1 MLETDCCK
9 NAALMRIVVVMRIV
23 KSLSLVLLIA
33 LLAACSGDD
42 NQTTEAARINNAFKL
57 FEKAQ
62 YSMYSGNYRSAV
74 EYLERLD
81 SLYPFGAY
89 SHQAQLNLIYSY
101 YKLSD
106 YGSGIAAAERFIRQN
121 PRHKDLDYAYYM
133 KGLIN
138 FSTETGFGKELFS
151 APISER
157 DAGAAR
163 QSFDD
168 FAELI
173 RLFPNSQYAKD
184 AQQRMIFLRNRLAE
198 YELHVANY
206 YMQRQA
212 YLAAA
217 NRAKYVVD
225 HYPKTTSVP
234 NALEMMVIAY
244 NLLDLP
250 ELSENSRRVLL
261 LNYPEHKI

>member
-1 MLETDCCK
+1 
-9 NAALMRIVVVMRIV
+9 MRIV
-23 KSLSLVLLIA
+23 KSTCVVLLLTI
-33 LLAACSGDD
+33 LAACSSSEKDITG
-42 NQTTEAARINNAFKL
+42 AAKINNAFRL

-62 YSMYSGNYRSAV
+62 FSMYSGNYRSAV
-74 EYLERLD
+74 EYLQRLD

-101 YKLSD
+101 YQLND
-106 YGSGIAAAERFIRQN
+106 YASGIASSERFIRQN

-173 RLFPNSQYAKD
+173 RLFPNSKYASD
-184 AQQRMIFLRNRLAE
+184 AQQRMVFLRNRLAD
-198 YELHVANY
+198 YELHVASY
-206 YMQRQA
+206 YMKRAA

-225 HYPKTTSVP
+225 HYPKTPAVP
-234 NALEMMVIAY
+234 KALELMITSY
-244 NLLDLP
+244 KLLELP
-250 ELSENSRRVLL
+250 ELAENSRRVLL
-261 LNYPEHKI
+261 LNYPDYKI

>member
-1 MLETDCCK
+1 
-9 NAALMRIVVVMRIV
+9 MRIV
-23 KSLSLVLLIA
+23 KSICLVLLLTI
-33 LLAACSGDD
+33 LAACSSNSDD
-42 NQTTEAARINNAFKL
+42 ITGAGKINNAFKL

-74 EYLERLD
+74 QYLERLD

-101 YKLSD
+101 YQLSD
-106 YGSGIAAAERFIRQN
+106 YGTGIASAERFIRQN

-138 FSTETGFGKELFS
+138 FSTETGFGKDLFS

-168 FAELI
+168 FAELL
-173 RLFPNSQYAKD
+173 RLFPNSKYAKD
-184 AQQRMIFLRNRLAE
+184 ARHRMVFLRNRLAD

-206 YMQRQA
+206 YLQRTA

-225 HYPKTTSVP
+225 HYPKTPAVP
-234 NALEMMVIAY
+234 HALEMMMITY

-250 ELSENSRRVLL
+250 ELAENSRRVLL
-261 LNYPEHKI
+261 LNYPDHKI

>member
-1 MLETDCCK
+1 
-9 NAALMRIVVVMRIV
+9 MRIV
-23 KSLSLVLLIA
+23 KSTCLVILLT
-33 LLAACSGDD
+33 LLAACTSDVKDITG
-42 NQTTEAARINNAFKL
+42 AAKINNAFKL

-81 SLYPFGAY
+81 GLYPFGAY

-101 YKLSD
+101 YQLND
-106 YGSGIAAAERFIRQN
+106 FGSGIAASERFIRQN

-138 FSTETGFGKELFS
+138 FSSETGFGKEIFS
-151 APISER
+151 APLSER

-173 RLFPNSQYAKD
+173 RLFPNSKYAKD
-184 AQQRMIFLRNRLAE
+184 AQQRMIYLRNRLAD

-206 YMQRQA
+206 YMQRAA

-225 HYPKTTSVP
+225 HYPRTPAVP
-234 NALEMMVIAY
+234 KALEMMVISY
-244 NLLDLP
+244 DLLDLP

-261 LNYPEHKI
+261 LNFPDYKI

>member
-1 MLETDCCK
+1 MKTIK
-9 NAALMRIVVVMRIV
+9 NIWLVI
-23 KSLSLVLLIA
+23 LLVLV
-33 LLAACSGDD
+33 AACSSSDEDITG
-42 NQTTEAARINNAFKL
+42 AAKISNAFKL

-81 SLYPFGAY
+81 GLYPFGAY
-89 SHQAQLNLIYSY
+89 SHQAQLNLVFSY

-106 YGSGIAAAERFIRQN
+106 FATGIASAERFIRQN

-138 FSTETGFGKELFS
+138 FSSETGFGKEIFS

-157 DAGAAR
+157 DASNAR
-163 QSFDD
+163 KSFDD
-168 FAELI
+168 FAELL
-173 RLFPNSQYAKD
+173 RLYPNSKYAKD
-184 AQQRMIFLRNRLAE
+184 AKLRMIYLRNRLAD
-198 YELHVANY
+198 YELHVAKY
-206 YMQRQA
+206 YMQRDA

-225 HYPKTTSVP
+225 HYPKTQAVP
-234 NALEMMVIAY
+234 RALEMMMISY

-250 ELSENSRRVLL
+250 ELAENSRKVLL
-261 LNYPEHKI
+261 LNYPEYKI

>member
-1 MLETDCCK
+1 MKT
-9 NAALMRIVVVMRIV
+9 I
-23 KSLSLVLLIA
+23 KSIWVGILLTLI
-33 LLAACSGDD
+33 AACSSSDD
-42 NQTTEAARINNAFKL
+42 DVTGASKMSNAFKL

-89 SHQAQLNLIYSY
+89 SHQAQLNLVYSY

-106 YGSGIAAAERFIRQN
+106 FATGISSAERFIRQN

-138 FSTETGFGKELFS
+138 FSSETGFGKEIFS
-151 APISER
+151 APLSER
-157 DAGAAR
+157 DASSAR
-163 QSFDD
+163 KSFDD
-168 FAELI
+168 FAELL
-173 RLFPNSQYAKD
+173 RLYPNSKYAKD
-184 AQQRMIFLRNRLAE
+184 ARQRMIYLRNRLAD
-198 YELHVANY
+198 YELHVAKY
-206 YMQRQA
+206 YMQRNA

-225 HYPKTTSVP
+225 HYPKTQAVP
-234 NALEMMVIAY
+234 RALEMMMISY

-250 ELSENSRRVLL
+250 QLAENSRRVLL
-261 LNYPEHKI
+261 LNYPEYKI

>member
-1 MLETDCCK
+1 MK
-9 NAALMRIVVVMRIV
+9 IV
-23 KSLSLVLLIA
+23 KSTCLVLMLTV
-33 LLAACSGDD
+33 LAACSS
-42 NQTTEAARINNAFKL
+42 TSEESVEAGRINNAFKL

-62 YSMYSGNYRSAV
+62 YSMFSGNYRSAV
-74 EYLERLD
+74 QYLERLD

-101 YKLSD
+101 YQLND
-106 YGSGIAAAERFIRQN
+106 FGSGIASAERFVRQN

-138 FSTETGFGKELFS
+138 FSTETGFGKDLFA
-151 APISER
+151 APISQR

-173 RLFPNSQYAKD
+173 RLFPNSKYAKD
-184 AQQRMIFLRNRLAE
+184 AQQRMIYLRNRLAE
-198 YELHVANY
+198 YELHVANFY
-206 YMQRQA
+206 LRKEA
-212 YLAAA
+212 FLAAA

-225 HYPKTTSVP
+225 HYPRTPSVP
-234 NALEMMVIAY
+234 HALEMMVITY

-261 LNYPEHKI
+261 LNFPDHQG

>member
-1 MLETDCCK
+1 MRTFKSISAILIITILASCSTD
-9 NAALMRIVVVMRIV
+9 
-23 KSLSLVLLIA
+23 
-33 LLAACSGDD
+33 DD
-42 NQTTEAARINNAFKL
+42 ITGASNMSNAFKL

-62 YSMYSGNYRSAV
+62 FSMYSGNFRSAV

-89 SHQAQLNLIYSY
+89 SHQAQLNLVFSY
-101 YKLSD
+101 YRLGDLPTGTAS
-106 YGSGIAAAERFIRQN
+106 AERFIRQN

-133 KGLIN
+133 KGLLN
-138 FSTETGFGKELFS
+138 FASETGFGKEVFS
-151 APISER
+151 APLEER
-157 DAGAAR
+157 DASAAR

-168 FAELI
+168 FSELL
-173 RLFPNSQYAKD
+173 RLFPNSKYAKD
-184 AQQRMIFLRNRLAE
+184 ARQRMIFLRNRLAE

-206 YMQRQA
+206 YMQRDA

-225 HYPKTTSVP
+225 HYPKTLAVP
-234 NALEMMVIAY
+234 RALELMMITY

-250 ELSENSRRVLL
+250 SLAENSRRVLL
-261 LNYPEHKI
+261 LNYPDYKI

>member
-1 MLETDCCK
+1 MSFKRLRDS
-9 NAALMRIVVVMRIV
+9 MRIL
-23 KSLSLVLLIA
+23 KNTCLVLLISI
-33 LLAACSGDD
+33 LAACSSSDKDLTG
-42 NQTTEAARINNAFKL
+42 AAKINNAFKL

-62 YSMYSGNYRSAV
+62 LSMYSGNYRSAV

-81 SLYPFGAY
+81 GLYPFGAY

-101 YKLSD
+101 YQLND
-106 YGSGIAAAERFIRQN
+106 YGTGIASAERFIRQN

-138 FSTETGFGKELFS
+138 FSTETGFGKEVFA

-157 DAGAAR
+157 DAGATR

-173 RLFPNSQYAKD
+173 RLFPNSKYAKD
-184 AQQRMIFLRNRLAE
+184 AQQRMIYLRNRLAD

-206 YMQRQA
+206 YLKRSA

-225 HYPKTTSVP
+225 HYPKTTAIP
-234 NALEMMVIAY
+234 KALEMMVISY
-244 NLLDLP
+244 KLLDLP
-250 ELSENSRRVLL
+250 ELAENSRRVLL
-261 LNYPEHKI
+261 LNYPDYKI

>member
-1 MLETDCCK
+1 
-9 NAALMRIVVVMRIV
+9 MRTV
-23 KSLSLVLLIA
+23 KSISLVILVT
-33 LLAACSGDD
+33 LLAACSSKDD
-42 NQTTEAARINNAFKL
+42 DPTGAAKINNAFKL

-62 YSMYSGNYRSAV
+62 FSMYSGNYRSAV
-74 EYLERLD
+74 SYLERLD

-106 YGSGIAAAERFIRQN
+106 FGTGIASAERFIRQN

-173 RLFPNSQYAKD
+173 RLFPNSKYAKD
-184 AQQRMIFLRNRLAE
+184 SQLRMIFLRNRLAD
-198 YELHVANY
+198 YELHVATY
-206 YMQRQA
+206 YMQRTA

-225 HYPKTTSVP
+225 HYPRTPAVP
-234 NALEMMVIAY
+234 KALAMMVTSY

-250 ELSENSRRVLL
+250 ELAENSRKVLL
-261 LNYPEHKI
+261 LNYPDFEI

>member
-1 MLETDCCK
+1 
-9 NAALMRIVVVMRIV
+9 MRIV
-23 KSLSLVLLIA
+23 KATSFIILIT
-33 LLAACSGDD
+33 LLAACSSSDKDVTG
-42 NQTTEAARINNAFKL
+42 AGKMNNAFKL

-62 YSMYSGNYRSAV
+62 LSMHSGNYRSAV

-81 SLYPFGAY
+81 GLYPFGAY
-89 SHQAQLNLIYSY
+89 SHQAQLNLIFSY

-106 YGSGIAAAERFIRQN
+106 YASGVSAAERFIRQN

-151 APISER
+151 APLSER
-157 DAGAAR
+157 DAGTAR

-173 RLFPNSQYAKD
+173 RLFSNSKYAKD
-184 AQQRMIFLRNRLAE
+184 AQKRMIYLRNRLAD

-206 YMQRQA
+206 YMQREA

-225 HYPKTTSVP
+225 HYPKTPAVP
-234 NALEMMVIAY
+234 KALEMMVITY
-244 NLLDLP
+244 NLLELP
-250 ELSENSRRVLL
+250 ELAENSRRVLL
-261 LNYPEHKI
+261 LNYPDYKI

>member
-1 MLETDCCK
+1 
-9 NAALMRIVVVMRIV
+9 MRTL
-23 KSLSLVLLIA
+23 KSICAVLLFTI
-33 LLAACSGDD
+33 LASCSSTEDD
-42 NQTTEAARINNAFKL
+42 ITGASRISNAFKL

-62 YSMYSGNYRSAV
+62 FSMYSGNYRSAV

-101 YKLSD
+101 YRLSD
-106 YGSGIAAAERFIRQN
+106 FATGISSAERFIRQN
-121 PRHKDLDYAYYM
+121 SRHKDLDYAYYM

-138 FSTETGFGKELFS
+138 FSSETGFGKEIFS
-151 APISER
+151 APLEER
-157 DAGAAR
+157 DASSAR

-168 FAELI
+168 FAELL
-173 RLFPNSQYAKD
+173 RLYPNSKYAKD
-184 AQQRMIFLRNRLAE
+184 ARQRMIFLRNRLAD

-206 YMQRQA
+206 YMKREA

-225 HYPKTTSVP
+225 HYPKTLAVP
-234 NALEMMVIAY
+234 RALELMMITY

-250 ELSENSRRVLL
+250 SLAENSRRVLL
-261 LNYPEHKI
+261 LNYPDYKI

>member
-1 MLETDCCK
+1 
-9 NAALMRIVVVMRIV
+9 MRIV
-23 KSLSLVLLIA
+23 KSTCFVILISV
-33 LLAACSGDD
+33 LAACSS
-42 NQTTEAARINNAFKL
+42 TEEDVTGASKMNNAFRL
-57 FEKAQ
+57 FEKSQ
-62 YSMYSGNYRSAV
+62 LSMHSGNYRSAV

-89 SHQAQLNLIYSY
+89 SHQSQLNLIYSY

-106 YGSGIAAAERFIRQN
+106 YASGIASAERFIRQN
-121 PRHKDLDYAYYM
+121 PRHTDLDYAYYM

-138 FSTETGFGKELFS
+138 FSSETGFGKELFS
-151 APISER
+151 APLSER

-173 RLFPNSQYAKD
+173 RLFPNSKYAKD
-184 AQQRMIFLRNRLAE
+184 AQKRMIYLRNRLAD

-206 YMQRQA
+206 YMQREA

-225 HYPKTTSVP
+225 HYPKTPAVP
-234 NALEMMVIAY
+234 KALEMMMISY

-261 LNYPEHKI
+261 LNYPDYKI

>member
-1 MLETDCCK
+1 
-9 NAALMRIVVVMRIV
+9 MRTV
-23 KSLSLVLLIA
+23 KSISLVILVT
-33 LLAACSGDD
+33 LLAACSSKGDD
-42 NQTTEAARINNAFKL
+42 PSGAAKINNAFKL

-62 YSMYSGNYRSAV
+62 FSMHSGNYRSAV
-74 EYLERLD
+74 SYLERLD

-89 SHQAQLNLIYSY
+89 SHQAQLNLVYSY
-101 YKLSD
+101 YKLND
-106 YGSGIAAAERFIRQN
+106 FGAGIAAAERFIRQN

-173 RLFPNSQYAKD
+173 RLFPNSKYAKD
-184 AQQRMIFLRNRLAE
+184 SQLRMIFLRNRLAD

-206 YMQRQA
+206 YMQRTA

-225 HYPKTTSVP
+225 HYPRTPAVP
-234 NALEMMVIAY
+234 KALAMMVTSY

-250 ELSENSRRVLL
+250 ELAENSRKVLK
-261 LNYPEHKI
+261 LNYPDFEL

>member
-1 MLETDCCK
+1 MKTIK
-9 NAALMRIVVVMRIV
+9 SIWVVI
-23 KSLSLVLLIA
+23 LLTLI
-33 LLAACSGDD
+33 AACSSSDD
-42 NQTTEAARINNAFKL
+42 DFTGASKMSNAFKL

-89 SHQAQLNLIYSY
+89 SHQAQLNLVYSY

-106 YGSGIAAAERFIRQN
+106 FATGVASADRFIRQN

-138 FSTETGFGKELFS
+138 FSSETGFGKEIFS
-151 APISER
+151 APLSER
-157 DAGAAR
+157 DASSAR
-163 QSFDD
+163 KSFDD
-168 FAELI
+168 FAELL
-173 RLFPNSQYAKD
+173 RLYPNSKYAKD
-184 AQQRMIFLRNRLAE
+184 ARQRMIFLRNRLAD
-198 YELHVANY
+198 YELHVAKY
-206 YMQRQA
+206 YMQRDA

-225 HYPKTTSVP
+225 HYPKTQAVP
-234 NALEMMVIAY
+234 RALEIMMISY

-250 ELSENSRRVLL
+250 QLAENSRKVLL
-261 LNYPEHKI
+261 LNYPEYKI

>member
-1 MLETDCCK
+1 
-9 NAALMRIVVVMRIV
+9 MRIV
-23 KSLSLVLLIA
+23 KSTCLILLITV
-33 LLAACSGDD
+33 LAACSSTPDEITG
-42 NQTTEAARINNAFKL
+42 AAKINNAFKL

-106 YGSGIAAAERFIRQN
+106 YETGIASAERFIRQN

-163 QSFDD
+163 QAFDD

-173 RLFPNSQYAKD
+173 RLYPNSRYAKD

-206 YMQRQA
+206 YLQRTA

-225 HYPKTTSVP
+225 HYPRTPAVP
-234 NALEMMVIAY
+234 HALEMMVTAY

-250 ELSENSRRVLL
+250 DLAENSRRVLL
-261 LNYPEHKI
+261 LNYPNHKS

>member
-1 MLETDCCK
+1 MK
-9 NAALMRIVVVMRIV
+9 KV
-23 KSLSLVLLIA
+23 KSIVFILLVSV
-33 LLAACSGDD
+33 LAACSATKDEY
-42 NQTTEAARINNAFKL
+42 TEAAKINNAFKL

-62 YSMYSGNYRSAV
+62 YSMYSGNYRNAV

-81 SLYPFGAY
+81 GLYPFGPY

-101 YKLSD
+101 YQLSD
-106 YGSGIAAAERFIRQN
+106 YASGIAAAERFIRQN

-138 FSTETGFGKELFS
+138 FSTETSFGKEIFS
-151 APISER
+151 APMSER
-157 DAGAAR
+157 DASTAR

-168 FAELI
+168 FAELL
-173 RLFPNSQYAKD
+173 RLFPNSKYAKD
-184 AQQRMIFLRNRLAE
+184 TQYRLIYLRNRLAD

-206 YMQRQA
+206 YLKRSA

-225 HYPKTTSVP
+225 HYPRTPAVP
-234 NALEMMVIAY
+234 KALEMMVITY
-244 NLLDLP
+244 KLLDLP
-250 ELSENSRRVLL
+250 DLAENSRRILL
-261 LNYPEHKI
+261 LNYPDFKI

>member
-1 MLETDCCK
+1 
-9 NAALMRIVVVMRIV
+9 MRIV
-23 KSLSLVLLIA
+23 KSTCLVILLTI
-33 LLAACSGDD
+33 LAACSSSEKDITG
-42 NQTTEAARINNAFKL
+42 AAKINNAFRL
-57 FEKAQ
+57 FERAQ
-62 YSMYSGNYRSAV
+62 FSMYSGNYRSAV

-101 YKLSD
+101 YQLSD
-106 YGSGIAAAERFIRQN
+106 FASGIASSERFIRQN
-121 PRHKDLDYAYYM
+121 PRHQDLDYAYYM

-173 RLFPNSQYAKD
+173 RLFPNSKYAKD
-184 AQQRMIFLRNRLAE
+184 AQQRMIFLRNRLAD
-198 YELHVANY
+198 YELHVANH
-206 YMQRQA
+206 YMQRTA

-225 HYPKTTSVP
+225 HYPRTPAVP
-234 NALEMMVIAY
+234 KALEVMITSY
-244 NLLDLP
+244 KLLDLP
-250 ELSENSRRVLL
+250 ELAENSRRVLL
-261 LNYPEHKI
+261 LNYPDYNI